1 MGVQGRGS
9 AGAAEQQRGRGHGC
23 IERFALA
30 AARGARALD
39 PPPLSLPHEPR
50 VPRQSEDELREFIH
64 QTVELASTLLEQT
77 AALKKKAGGGK
88 SFSPY
93 V

>member
-1 MGVQGRGS
+1 M
-9 AGAAEQQRGRGHGC
+9 
-23 IERFALA
+23 
-30 AARGARALD
+30 
-39 PPPLSLPHEPR
+39 
-50 VPRQSEDELREFIH
+50 PRQSEDELREFIH

>member
-1 MGVQGRGS
+1 MD
-9 AGAAEQQRGRGHGC
+9 
-23 IERFALA
+23 ALNA
-30 AARGARALD
+30 SRWQPQEVRA
-39 PPPLSLPHEPR
+39 PSPRRPSLPHEPR
-50 VPRQSEDELREFIH
+50 MPRQSEDELREFIH

>member
-1 MGVQGRGS
+1 MRRTLRAGS
-9 AGAAEQQRGRGHGC
+9 RKRCARPRPAG
-23 IERFALA
+23 
-30 AARGARALD
+30 
-39 PPPLSLPHEPR
+39 LSLPHEPR
-50 VPRQSEDELREFIH
+50 MPRQSEDELREFIH

>member
-1 MGVQGRGS
+1 MGQVSFGVGRS
-9 AGAAEQQRGRGHGC
+9 AHSAS
-23 IERFALA
+23 F
-30 AARGARALD
+30 